1 MPLPKPPINN
11 MTDFVVFCFVSIVT
25 LTLISTAV
33 ALIVLTFINPDRD
46 TNQIVGIL
54 ADVMTT
60 LIGALVGFIAGKGSG
75 KAEAHEEQAE
85 ERRQERVS
93 HDTS

>member
-1 MPLPKPPINN
+1 MIPRPPVNN

-25 LTLISTAV
+25 ITLILTAV
-33 ALIVLTFINPDRD
+33 SLVVFAFVDPNRD
-46 TNQIVGIL
+46 TSQIVGIL

-75 KAEAHEEQAE
+75 KAEVHDELNEL
-85 ERRQERVS
+85 ERVKREQEHRVS
-93 HDTS
+93 